1 MEWARAEERTVMTSV
16 HLTEGRPLAV
26 ILRFT
31 LPLFL
36 GNMFM
41 QLYNLVDTVIVGRFL
56 GENALAAVGSTGT
69 IIFLVQGLA
78 TGLTTGFTV
87 LTAQHFGAMDP
98 KGTRRSAS
106 NALMLSFGVILILT
120 FFSTLFMHRILL
132 IMNTPAE
139 IYDDAYRYIIII
151 CAGLFSIVLY
161 TLGSSLL
168 TAVGNSRLPL
178 VFLMVGAVCNIALDL
193 LFIPGLGMG
202 TEGAAY
208 ATVISQVI
216 AALVAAVYIGR
227 KMPDLRPYRDFWRLD
242 RGMAIRQIRVGV
254 PMALQFGITASG
266 TMVLQTAV
274 NTFGPTAVAAF
285 TAASKMSTLL
295 TQGFAALGQSMAAY
309 GGQNY
314 GAARPDRIRSGVRAA
329 MQIDIAYA
337 ALISILILLL
347 LHPLMCLF
355 FPAGTDTGKLME
367 FARPYIYFS
376 MSCYIPLGMIF
387 IFRNIMQG
395 CGYGFLPMMGGV
407 VELVARVI
415 PAAVSMRLGSY
426 LLAAACDASAWLTAG
441 LFTAFAYHFYVI
453 GRIEQRIRR
462 GRARMDASPPAPE
475 KE

>member
-1 MEWARAEERTVMTSV
+1 MKSV

-56 GENALAAVGSTGT
+56 GPDALAAVGSTGT

-78 TGLTTGFTV
+78 TGLTAGFTV
-87 LTAQHFGAMDP
+87 LTAQRYGAMDA

-106 NALMLSFGVILILT
+106 NALMLSFGVIVILT
-120 FFSTLFMHRILL
+120 LFSTLFMRRVLHL
-132 IMNTPAE
+132 MNTPEE
-139 IYDDAYRYIIII
+139 IFNDAYRYIIVI

-178 VFLMVGAVCNIALDL
+178 VFLSIGAVCNIFLDL
-193 LFIPGLGMG
+193 LFIPGFGMG
-202 TEGAAY
+202 PEGAAY
-208 ATVISQVI
+208 ATVISQVV
-216 AALVAAVYIGR
+216 AALAAAVYIGK
-227 KMPDLRPYRDFWRLD
+227 KMPGLRPYRDFWRLD

-314 GAARPDRIRSGVRAA
+314 GAARSDRIRSGVRAA
-329 MQIDIAYA
+329 MQIDIVYSFFISVLV
-337 ALISILILLL
+337 LIL
-347 LHPLMCLF
+347 LHPLMQLF
-355 FPAGTDTGKLME
+355 FPAGTDTGRLMA

-376 MSCYIPLGMIF
+376 MSCYVPLGMIF

-415 PAAVSMRLGSY
+415 PAAVSMQIASY
-426 LLAAACDASAWLTAG
+426 PLAAACDASAWLTAG
-441 LFTAFAYHFYVI
+441 IFTACAYHFYVI
-453 GRIEQRIRR
+453 GKIEQKIKR
-462 GRARMDASPPAPE
+462 GRAKMDPKPSVS
-475 KE
+475 K

>member
-120 FFSTLFMHRILL
+120 FFSTLFMHRILR

-139 IYDDAYRYIIII
+139 IYDDAYRYIIVI

-178 VFLMVGAVCNIALDL
+178 VFLMIGAGCNIALDL

-314 GAARPDRIRSGVRAA
+314 GAARPDRTRSGVRAA
-329 MQIDIAYA
+329 MQIDVAYA

-347 LHPLMCLF
+347 LHPLMRLF
-355 FPAGTDTGKLME
+355 FPVGTDTGKLME

>member
-120 FFSTLFMHRILL
+120 FFSTLFMHRILR

-139 IYDDAYRYIIII
+139 IYDDAYRYIIVI

-178 VFLMVGAVCNIALDL
+178 VFLMIGAGCNIALDL

-216 AALVAAVYIGR
+216 AALVATVYIGR

-314 GAARPDRIRSGVRAA
+314 GAARPDRTRSGVRAA
-329 MQIDIAYA
+329 MQIDVAYA

-347 LHPLMCLF
+347 LHPLMRLF
-355 FPAGTDTGKLME
+355 FPVGTDTGKLME